1 MSREIMR
8 ELGLRVGMLR
18 RRKHLSQQE
27 LAARVA
33 ASPTTISNIEQ
44 GKMTGLHLDHLVG
57 LAQVLET
64 SPNELLGWQG
74 TDFSSA
80 EPPRKK
86 GLTLSIQKE

>member
-8 ELGLRVGMLR
+8 ELGLRVGLLR

-64 SPNELLGWQG
+64 SPNDLLGWQG
-74 TDFSSA
+74 TDILHV
-80 EPPRKK
+80 EYPRKK
-86 GLTLSIQKE
+86 PLTVSRKKE

>member
-8 ELGLRVGMLR
+8 ELGLRVGLLR

-57 LAQVLET
+57 LALVLET
-64 SPNELLGWQG
+64 SPNDLLGWQG
-74 TDFSSA
+74 TDILHV
-80 EPPRKK
+80 EYPRKK
-86 GLTLSIQKE
+86 DLTLSRKKE